1 MNLFWSQIREAN
13 DHISMNLMII
23 LTIFL
28 RHRFNLLFP
37 VIFFLSLP
45 GSAQSGLANIEKAD
59 PIANKFN
66 LTLQHT
72 TVVVSDFTVSKK
84 FYTEILG
91 LNDLNADWLPEKQMF
106 LSLGNNLELHVGEVE
121 GVEINPSN
129 FNHFAIS
136 TNDLAGYLTYLDS
149 KGVPHYSLGGA
160 KKYFIQK
167 RADGVRQ
174 TFIQDPDGY
183 WIEINDAN

>member
-1 MNLFWSQIREAN
+1 MISNIFKCSFELITVFLLLLSFQLKAQDNHDKLESNSIEA
-13 DHISMNLMII
+13 S
-23 LTIFL
+23 
-28 RHRFNLLFP
+28 
-37 VIFFLSLP
+37 
-45 GSAQSGLANIEKAD
+45 
-59 PIANKFN
+59 FN

-72 TVVVSDFTVSKK
+72 TLVVSDFAVSKN

-91 LNDLNADWLPEKQMF
+91 LKDLNAEWLPKNQMF

-121 GVEINPSN
+121 GVVINPSN

-136 TNDLAGYLTYLDS
+136 TNDLDDYLEYLQS
-149 KGVPHYSLGGA
+149 KGVIHYSLGGE
-160 KKYFIQK
+160 KEKFIQT
-167 RADGVRQ
+167 RPDGVRQ

>member
-1 MNLFWSQIREAN
+1 MNSNTFQYSFKLI
-13 DHISMNLMII
+13 
-23 LTIFL
+23 T
-28 RHRFNLLFP
+28 LLFLC
-37 VIFFLSLP
+37 FSFQLK
-45 GSAQSGLANIEKAD
+45 AQNSPDTVETNS
-59 PIANKFN
+59 IAISFN

-72 TVVVSDFTVSKK
+72 TVVVSDFAVSKK
-84 FYTEILG
+84 FYIEILG
-91 LNDLNADWLPEKQMF
+91 LEDLSAEWLPKNQMF
-106 LSLGNNLELHVGEVE
+106 LSVGNNLELHVGEVE

-136 TNDLAGYLTYLDS
+136 TNDLDAYLNYLNS
-149 KGVPHYSLGGA
+149 KGVVHYSLGGA
-160 KKYFIQK
+160 REKFIQK

>member
-1 MNLFWSQIREAN
+1 MNSITFKRFLYFIPLF
-13 DHISMNLMII
+13 
-23 LTIFL
+23 
-28 RHRFNLLFP
+28 LL
-37 VIFFLSLP
+37 IGSLQLK
-45 GSAQSGLANIEKAD
+45 AQTNNNKLKSKAH
-59 PIANKFN
+59 NFN

-72 TVVVSDFTVSKK
+72 TLVVSDFAVSKE

-91 LNDLNADWLPEKQMF
+91 LKDLNADWLPKNQMF

-136 TNDLAGYLTYLDS
+136 TNDLDAYLEYLNS
-149 KGVPHYSLGGA
+149 KGVIHYSLGGA
-160 KKYFIQK
+160 KKKFIQK
-167 RADGVRQ
+167 RLDGVRQ

-183 WIEINDAN
+183 WIELNDAN

>member
-1 MNLFWSQIREAN
+1 M
-13 DHISMNLMII
+13 
-23 LTIFL
+23 TIHSIPFRINYSFL
-28 RHRFNLLFP
+28 
-37 VIFFLSLP
+37 FFLLSLNLTF
-45 GSAQSGLANIEKAD
+45 GQNNNIATT
-59 PIANKFN
+59 FN

-72 TVVVSDFTVSKK
+72 TVVVSNFEKSKA

-91 LNDLNADWLPEKQMF
+91 LKDLHAVGLPKNQMF

-121 GVEINPSN
+121 GVEIRPSN

-136 TNDLAGYLTYLDS
+136 TNDLDGYLKYLES
-149 KGVPHYSLGGA
+149 KGVMYYSLGGKQ
-160 KKYFIQK
+160 KKFIQTRK
-167 RADGVRQ
+167 DGVRQ